1 MGMLSY
7 VYNITQVDVFVRSF
21 KFILP
26 EFRSNIAIRLS
37 FEIPAQFRLTIAPP
51 AANELVNE
59 SNRSLNPSVLS
70 RKLPK
75 SKSPFRPF
83 GPGSVRRLFDSNT
96 VRPFPTTSRMPA
108 NPSKIRSNSSVS
120 SRPAPFPGEGSS
132 VRTARLRGDNGG
144 RAKSTFVK
152 DAGEGG
158 MAVIVGVAEVAVA
171 GVSDEVAARGRFA
184 ELE

>member
-1 MGMLSY
+1 
-7 VYNITQVDVFVRSF
+7 VFVRISF
-21 KFILP
+21 KSILL
-26 EFRSNIAIRLS
+26 EFRSNIAIKLS
-37 FEIPAQFRLTIAPP
+37 CEIPAQFRLTIAPP
-51 AANELVNE
+51 IVNELVNE

-75 SKSPFRPF
+75 SKSPFPSFR
-83 GPGSVRRLFDSNT
+83 PGSVRRLSDSNT

-108 NPSKIRSNSSVS
+108 NPSKIRSSSSVS

-132 VRTARLRGDNGG
+132 VRTARLRGGNDG
-144 RAKSTFVK
+144 RVKSTSVK

-158 MAVIVGVAEVAVA
+158 MAVIVSVAEVAVA
-171 GVSDEVAARGRFA
+171 GVSDDVAARGRFA